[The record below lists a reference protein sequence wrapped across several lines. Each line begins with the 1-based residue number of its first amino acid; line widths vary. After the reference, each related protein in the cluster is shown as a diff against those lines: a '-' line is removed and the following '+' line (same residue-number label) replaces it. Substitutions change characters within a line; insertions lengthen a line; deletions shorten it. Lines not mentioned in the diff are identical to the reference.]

1 MNQELAGVEARRQF
15 EPKAHAAFRTR
26 PPRFFW
32 HVFVQSFVKNA
43 KAHGVEL
50 AHFREMFC
58 EVATAE
64 KFRERSLR
72 QLVGV
77 QVGGLLHQAQTLDG
91 GCRRND
97 PAYAK
102 ARKGNFGKA
111 VDVNDQIRA
120 VHLLQRRNAFV
131 TGVQSCVNMVFNNRN
146 LMARSQFKKLAARSH
161 RHGSA
166 GGILEVRCQHDKFY
180 PIRSERCFQGFEIHA
195 ERFSGLGV
203 SVDGNAEAAGSRA
216 IKDCASTWVSGI
228 FHDHAVAWSNK
239 SFADQVER
247 LLTAVGNQQVFVL
260 GNDSVMAQKLEQRF
274 LERSIAIG
282 RAEIEHVGGFAA

>member
-1 MNQELAGVEARRQF
+1 
-15 EPKAHAAFRTR
+15 
-26 PPRFFW
+26 
-32 HVFVQSFVKNA
+32 
-43 KAHGVEL
+43 
-50 AHFREMFC
+50 
-58 EVATAE
+58 
-64 KFRERSLR
+64 
-72 QLVGV
+72 
-77 QVGGLLHQAQTLDG
+77 
-91 GCRRND
+91 
-97 PAYAK
+97 
-102 ARKGNFGKA
+102 
-111 VDVNDQIRA
+111 
-120 VHLLQRRNAFV
+120 
-131 TGVQSCVNMVFNNRN
+131 MVFNNRN